1 MLGKLL
7 FVIAFCAAVVL
18 GEAKNKKCNIPP
30 TAPKRIEKVINQ
42 CQDEI
47 KVAILAEA
55 LEAASLI
62 DSPQKRSKR
71 ETFSSEE
78 RRIAGCLLHCVYRKM
93 KAVNDKGFP
102 TVEGL
107 VSLYTEGI
115 EDKEYI
121 LATLQ
126 SVNVCLAKAQK
137 EFITTPQSLEAR
149 GKTCEIAYDV
159 FDCVSEKI
167 GEYCGQTP

>member
-1 MLGKLL
+1 MCGKIFL
-7 FVIAFCAAVVL
+7 FMSACAVAVL
-18 GEAKNKKCNIPP
+18 AKEKHHRCNIPP
-30 TAPKRIEKVINQ
+30 SAPKRIETVINQ

-55 LEAASLI
+55 LQAVSLTE
-62 DSPQKRSKR
+62 SGSKRSKR
-71 ETFSSEE
+71 DTFTGEE

-93 KAVNDKGFP
+93 KAINEKGFP

-107 VSLYTEGI
+107 VALYTEGI

-126 SVNVCLAKAQK
+126 SVNICLNRAQK
-137 EFITTPQSLEAR
+137 KYVTTPQSLDEQ
-149 GKTCEIAYDV
+149 GKACEIAYDV